1 MADLSLSERGNNRWA
16 LRETK
21 ECSGQGVIPSISNP
35 PQKIV
40 MGVNVRRGKK
50 PSHAMR
56 SITIFQPSY
65 YTYFLYPH
73 LVDLFSTWFVGPRMH
88 NKGTKKE

>member
-1 MADLSLSERGNNRWA
+1 MGTERNEGMFGSRRDSLHF
-16 LRETK
+16 K
-21 ECSGQGVIPSISNP
+21 P
-35 PQKIV
+35 PKKML

-73 LVDLFSTWFVGPRMH
+73 LVDLFST
-88 NKGTKKE
+88 

>member
-35 PQKIV
+35 PKNCN
-40 MGVNVRRGKK
+40 GSERKK
-50 PSHAMR
+50 GEK
-56 SITIFQPSY
+56 T
-65 YTYFLYPH
+65 
-73 LVDLFSTWFVGPRMH
+73 
-88 NKGTKKE
+88 